1 MSEHEFLSSFRAT
14 CLKQDGV
21 IIPNEAKLYAMLI
34 ESDALQAD
42 SALVDDERTCD
53 FQIARH
59 INDFQVRS
67 VPLTFKEHRKNKG
80 RTDLTLLL

>member
-1 MSEHEFLSSFRAT
+1 
-14 CLKQDGV
+14 
-21 IIPNEAKLYAMLI
+21 MLI

-67 VPLTFKEHRKNKG
+67 IPLTFKEHRKNKNAFQ
-80 RTDLTLLL
+80 